1 MTSMTI
7 IVIGLLI
14 GFLGYAMINNINL
27 AVIELQTRGNRV
39 QLVVFIFLALLLE
52 CVYCFCSLYCL
63 EYLMQYPQ
71 IILAAQYI
79 SIGFLLIIGCWT
91 LFERVKNKVQLQ
103 DNIIRRGYWSVFVH
117 PQQIP
122 FWFFWGILLIKKE
135 YLHTN
140 SLSLLLFTLANAL
153 GSLLVLLCYTRYG
166 NRIIKVLKVQ
176 KKQLKNIVGIIC
188 IVSAGLLLY
197 DVLQQGMGR

>member
-1 MTSMTI
+1 MTI
-7 IVIGLLI
+7 LVIGILI

-27 AVIELQTRGNRV
+27 AVIELQERGSKV
-39 QLVVFIFLALLLE
+39 QLWVFIALALLLE
-52 CVYCFCSLYCL
+52 CAYCFFSLYCL
-63 EYLMQYPQ
+63 QCLMAYPQ

-91 LFERVKNKVQLQ
+91 LFEKTKNSMQLQ

-117 PQQIP
+117 PQQVP

-135 YLHTN
+135 YLHTD
-140 SLSLLLFTLANAL
+140 SLCLLLFSLSNAL

-166 NRIIKVLKVQ
+166 NRIIRVLNVQ
-176 KKQLKNIVGIIC
+176 KKHLKNIVGIIC
-188 IVSAGLLLY
+188 IASAGILLY
-197 DVLQQGMGR
+197 DVLHQGAAR